1 MKGRE
6 KEIGLLL
13 FEFHMISS
21 VLPCSPCPRE
31 HLNATGDCGIAAT
44 CCKPLPQASSQ
55 TKPKVLFFCRRQQAW
70 CNSESTFDFPIGCSG
85 NALIVLSKCGLD
97 RYVNGRDTECTRLFF
112 FSKKAPA
119 RQSVKASLFQFI
131 SEEKMVADALL
142 QRIGA
147 ISSYARSR
155 TGEARNIAREEL

>member
-44 CCKPLPQASSQ
+44 CCKPLRQASRQ
-55 TKPKVLFFCRRQQAW
+55 TQPKALFSVGDSKPDV
-70 CNSESTFDFPIGCSG
+70 
-85 NALIVLSKCGLD
+85 IV
-97 RYVNGRDTECTRLFF
+97 
-112 FSKKAPA
+112 KAP
-119 RQSVKASLFQFI
+119 SI
-131 SEEKMVADALL
+131 SPLDVVVMLL
-142 QRIGA
+142 
-147 ISSYARSR
+147 SFK
-155 TGEARNIAREEL
+155 